1 LNEEILLLNN
11 EEEVNENENN
21 VNEDNELSSEVKD
34 ESSMN
39 KTDTV
44 QHDNPIIDQEAETK
58 NEDVMKSEEVNKIST
73 SSLNK
78 IKKCQSMKNIEASQN
93 SVIKNKSVSVT
104 FLAPLA
110 SISLDEKNN
119 KSESNKNSNSASV
132 DEITNQNKNKPVN
145 EYSKE
150 YIRQISCQ
158 RIDRYRTNNGLVR
171 ERIQRFKS
179 NEEILKKPIKFS
191 LSNNSLK
198 NRDESSKSL
207 KSITNDDD
215 QSSSNKDNS
224 ISNKLKLN
232 NSQSENPLFDSF
244 RNNDDIIKEKITVLN
259 MSAHMNTSQGN
270 FSHLND
276 EKNIRENDLLE
287 NLELLR
293 QGILGN
299 VPINRKDK
307 LIEFLTTL
315 TDEHLDN
322 YQKQIHEEFCK
333 QQELN
338 NIENKTIK
346 LNKYYINFGY
356 SKKKIP
362 IEEEV
367 QDTLVIES
375 QGSNIKYSFDFVNK
389 ENNWLLDIS
398 PMSGVLSN
406 TEVQEIKFSLT
417 CKTTINKSIVIP
429 LQLEDKNH
437 FIVVRI
443 RSQNSCFGVNIKN
456 CDMEVDSIF
465 KSNQYSIPKILKI
478 YRELLIMNN
487 AYQNGSN
494 IFEDHQNKNEVTR
507 IKKQVINNE
516 PVVSIDIYSIA
527 YLFKNWFYELPRKL
541 LYQINQQSLLTNT
554 DFDEYN
560 DIITG
565 LERVVFSWLI
575 DCFVEMQNNLND
587 KDDIKNIVKSFAPG
601 LYNIHYEKNT
611 EKYNTSINN
620 LELFINY
627 SIDQRRKDL
636 NL

>member
-322 YQKQIHEEFCK
+322 YQKQIHEEC
-333 QQELN
+333 N
-338 NIENKTIK
+338 N
-346 LNKYYINFGY
+346 YY
-356 SKKKIP
+356 
-362 IEEEV
+362 
-367 QDTLVIES
+367 
-375 QGSNIKYSFDFVNK
+375 
-389 ENNWLLDIS
+389 
-398 PMSGVLSN
+398 
-406 TEVQEIKFSLT
+406 
-417 CKTTINKSIVIP
+417 
-429 LQLEDKNH
+429 
-437 FIVVRI
+437 
-443 RSQNSCFGVNIKN
+443 
-456 CDMEVDSIF
+456 
-465 KSNQYSIPKILKI
+465 
-478 YRELLIMNN
+478 
-487 AYQNGSN
+487 
-494 IFEDHQNKNEVTR
+494 
-507 IKKQVINNE
+507 
-516 PVVSIDIYSIA
+516 
-527 YLFKNWFYELPRKL
+527 
-541 LYQINQQSLLTNT
+541 
-554 DFDEYN
+554 
-560 DIITG
+560 
-565 LERVVFSWLI
+565 
-575 DCFVEMQNNLND
+575 
-587 KDDIKNIVKSFAPG
+587 
-601 LYNIHYEKNT
+601 
-611 EKYNTSINN
+611 
-620 LELFINY
+620 
-627 SIDQRRKDL
+627 
-636 NL
+636 